1 MSKTTKFSRRRLL
14 QHTAAAGVGVGAA
27 WFIQSRVLGRAGR
40 PGANERVTLGVI
52 GSGGRGTY
60 LAVHMPKEGR
70 IVAIS
75 DCYEQQMARML
86 TANGKPKWAT
96 YQDYRR
102 MIEAEK
108 LDAVV
113 VATTDQNRVLACVR
127 ACQAGLDIYA
137 EKPLTLTISE
147 GRALVR
153 AVRKYKRV
161 CQVGTH
167 QRLMEPNRFAV
178 DLIRNGAIG
187 KVHTVLA
194 RQYKAPKRYNG
205 LPKEPIPKGLDWD
218 LWSGP
223 APLRPYNQWLHLR
236 KENYQGWAQWRDYSG
251 GDVTL
256 HGAHAADQI
265 QNALNRDHTGPV
277 EIWPTSKGPDGQ
289 VRMRYADGTV
299 VRFERDFGIWWGAVF
314 VGKKGKIEINR
325 GRIASNPPDLIKH
338 APPASGGDAAPH
350 LQNWFECIK
359 TREKPIADVLTG
371 HRAVSLCHLINIC
384 REVGRK
390 IQWDPEK
397 ETFAD
402 NEAARSLLD
411 RPRRKEYD
419 LPQLG

>member
-1 MSKTTKFSRRRLL
+1 MSERKLSRRRVL
-14 QHTAAAGVGVGAA
+14 QHTATVGIGVSVP
-27 WFIQSRVLGRAGR
+27 WFIPSYVLGRAGR
-40 PGANERVTLGVI
+40 PGANERVTVGVI
-52 GSGGRGTY
+52 GSGGRGRY
-60 LAVHMPKEGR
+60 LAAHMPKAGR

-75 DCYEQQMARML
+75 DCYEQQMAGAL
-86 TANGKPKWAT
+86 KASGNPKWET

-102 MIEAEK
+102 MIEAEN
-108 LDAVV
+108 LDAVI

-147 GRALVR
+147 GRTLVR
-153 AVRKYKRV
+153 AVRKYNRV

-167 QRLMEPNRFAV
+167 QRLMQPNRFAV
-178 DLIRNGAIG
+178 DLIRSGAIG

-194 RQYKAPKRYNG
+194 RQYKAPKRYEG
-205 LPKEPIPKGLDWD
+205 LPKESVPKGLDWD

-236 KENYQGWAQWRDYSG
+236 KEGYQGWAQWRDYSG

-265 QNALNRDHTGPV
+265 QNGLNRDHTGPV
-277 EIWPTSKGPDGQ
+277 EIWPTSEGPDAQ

-299 VRFERDFGIWWGAVF
+299 VRFERDFGVMWGAVF
-314 VGKKGKIEINR
+314 VGEKGKIEINR
-325 GRIASNPPDLIKH
+325 GRIASNPPDLIKD
-338 APPASGGDAAPH
+338 APPTSGGDAAPH
-350 LQNWFECIK
+350 LQNWLDCIK

-371 HRAVSLCHLINIC
+371 HRAVNLCHLINIC

-390 IQWDPEK
+390 IAWDPEN
-397 ETFAD
+397 ETFPGD
-402 NEAARSLLD
+402 KESGSLLD
-411 RPRRKEYD
+411 RPRRKAYD
-419 LPQLG
+419 LPELG